1 MLMDEGSDQ
10 RQVEKQHFVEE
21 IALNFEEIGIARMAG
36 RILGWLLISSSPHQ
50 SADQLA
56 EALQASRGSIS
67 TMTRMLIQADLVE
80 RIGIPGERRDYFR
93 VKPGIWSQLLQDK
106 MEQVT
111 YLHQL
116 AERGLELMEGGA
128 PELKQRIQDMH
139 DLYSYVEQE
148 LPLLLERWELEHQKE
163 V

>member
-1 MLMDEGSDQ
+1 
-10 RQVEKQHFVEE
+10 
-21 IALNFEEIGIARMAG
+21 
-36 RILGWLLISSSPHQ
+36 
-50 SADQLA
+50 
-56 EALQASRGSIS
+56 
-67 TMTRMLIQADLVE
+67 MTRMLIQADLVE

-148 LPLLLERWELEHQKE
+148 LPLLLERWEREHQKE

>member
-1 MLMDEGSDQ
+1 MDEASDQ

-36 RILGWLLISSSPHQ
+36 RILGWLLISSPPHQ

-93 VKPGIWSQLLQDK
+93 VKTGIWSQLLQDK

-148 LPLLLERWELEHQKE
+148 LPLLLERWEREHHKE